1 MPSGAASPHLRRG
14 IASSFDPRNSIET
27 GQDFLEQ
34 IVCAQCWRA
43 LRRSAN
49 KECVAN
55 AVCKLSGFD
64 LTECTSDQRRTFES
78 R

>member
-1 MPSGAASPHLRRG
+1 
-14 IASSFDPRNSIET
+14 
-27 GQDFLEQ
+27 
-34 IVCAQCWRA
+34 
-43 LRRSAN
+43 
-49 KECVAN
+49 VAN